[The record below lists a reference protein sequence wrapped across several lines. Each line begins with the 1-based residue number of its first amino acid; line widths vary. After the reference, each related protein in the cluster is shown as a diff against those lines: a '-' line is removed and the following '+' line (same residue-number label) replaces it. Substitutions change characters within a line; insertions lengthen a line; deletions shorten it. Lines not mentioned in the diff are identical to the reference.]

1 MRYRIGPSIIA
12 ANWTLCYEELE
23 RAKEGDFIH
32 VDVMDGHFVPNLTLG
47 PDLTRAVYERT
58 GKPLDIHLMLTH
70 PDRYLERFFLPGV
83 FRITVH
89 YESSAFLS
97 STLRRIR
104 EAGLKA
110 GVAISPDTPTTRL
123 LKMMGRLDQVLV
135 MTVYPGFA
143 GQRMLEWVLPKVEEL
158 HRIREKEGF
167 NFVITVDG
175 GVRWDNLHR
184 IGPAD
189 EVVMGSAF
197 FKSTNIGGKGP
208 RSPL

>member
-1 MRYRIGPSIIA
+1 MYRIGPSIIA
-12 ANWTLCYEELE
+12 ADWASIYEELE

-47 PDLTRAVYERT
+47 PDIARAIHRRT

-70 PDRYLERFFLPGV
+70 PDRYVDRFIFPGV
-83 FRITVH
+83 FRITLH

-104 EAGLKA
+104 SAGLRA
-110 GVAISPDTPTTRL
+110 GVAISPETPVSRL
-123 LKMMGRLDQVLV
+123 MKLLHRLDQVLV

-143 GQRMLEWVLPKVEEL
+143 GQRMLEWVLPKVKAL
-158 HRIREKEGF
+158 ATIREERGLQF
-167 NFVITVDG
+167 TITVDG
-175 GVRWDNLHR
+175 GVRWDNLHL

-197 FKSTNIGGKGP
+197 FGS
-208 RSPL
+208 RRRA